1 MNDPETIPLDK
12 GSPTWPHVLQFAEL
26 MEHKL
31 DQKRHK
37 GDREGWLKDSP
48 WALYNRICDEMVE
61 LKNALQC
68 VGSHN
73 AIMECADV
81 ANFAM
86 MVADVVATR
95 PETLSE
101 VPTPTLPLAEKITF
115 PGGFEVPVFSVT
127 DKLHA
132 IFVKHAQISQQLFGK
147 DSERGPSAPAHHLLK
162 EAKELVDHPT
172 DISEMADVF
181 NLLMDVCR
189 RSGHD
194 IRDLLKAVDY
204 KLDVLLTRKWGQ
216 PDENGV
222 IEHIRE

>member
-1 MNDPETIPLDK
+1 MSDPNTIPIDK
-12 GSPTWPHVLQFAEL
+12 VSPTWPHVLTFAEL

-31 DQKRHK
+31 DVNRSK
-37 GDREGWLKDSP
+37 GDREAWLKDSP
-48 WALYNRICDEMVE
+48 WVLYNRMVDEMVE
-61 LKNALQC
+61 LKNALQS
-68 VGSHN
+68 VGPHN
-73 AIMECADV
+73 AIMEAADV

-86 MVADVVATR
+86 MVADVVNER

-101 VPTPTLPLAEKITF
+101 VPPPLPVPEKITY
-115 PGGFEVPVFSVT
+115 PGGFEVPVCNLT

-132 IFVKHAQISQQLFGK
+132 IFVKHGQISQKLFGK

-162 EAKELVDHPT
+162 EAKELVDKPT
-172 DISEMADVF
+172 DISEMADIF

-194 IRDLLKAVDY
+194 IRDLLNAVDY
-204 KLDVLLTRKWGQ
+204 KLDVLLTRKWGK